1 MTGDKIQNR
10 RRPRRRYRVVRRR
23 WFNPFPDPRTAS
35 PEGVVAVG
43 GNFWPQT
50 LLAAYSR
57 GIFPWP
63 SEDISLIWFSPDPRM
78 ILPPSEVHIS
88 RSLRR
93 TLNRGD
99 LRVSFDQAFEQVIDA
114 CSREQGRGES
124 GTWIEPELR
133 QGFCELHRWG
143 FAHSVEVWRGDTLVG
158 GLYGLSLGAMF
169 CGESMFHTENDASKV
184 AFVALAQKLA
194 AWDYLFLDCQVHSPH
209 LAALGAREIPREE
222 FLRLLDEAL
231 QRPTRLGPWSG

>member
-1 MTGDKIQNR
+1 MTGDEIQNR
-10 RRPRRRYRVVRRR
+10 RRRRYRVVRR
-23 WFNPFPDPRTAS
+23 WLNPFPDPRTDD
-35 PEGVVAVG
+35 PDGVVAIG
-43 GNFWPQT
+43 GNFSPEI

-63 SEDISLIWFSPDPRM
+63 SEEIKLIWFSPDPRM
-78 ILPPSEVHIS
+78 ILRPHEVHIS

-99 LRVSFDQAFEQVIDA
+99 LRVSFDEAFDQVIEA
-114 CSREQGRGES
+114 CSREQGRGET
-124 GTWIEPELR
+124 GTWIDPELKQSFGVLHR
-133 QGFCELHRWG
+133 QGL
-143 FAHSVEVWRGDTLVG
+143 AHSVEVWRGDTLVG

-184 AFVALAQKLA
+184 AFVCLAQKLA

-209 LAALGAREIPREE
+209 LAALGAREIPRED
-222 FLRLLDEAL
+222 FLRLLSEAL
-231 QRPTRLGPWSG
+231 ARPTRLGPWA